1 MTDEGDVMSWKRQGG
16 SGVTAGDVPP
26 RERPAGLPRV
36 EDVGRKAYLIEVL
49 DRYLLPSWLLMLFV
63 ALWFVAP
70 QFVVFVGVM
79 LLLLSPCVLLHEW
92 GHYVVARRAGME
104 VKEFSV
110 GFGRRLWSRVN
121 PRTGVRWS
129 LKALPLGGSVAVA
142 GMTVEEVTR
151 DGTDPARAY
160 IYAPIWA
167 RIRLALAGVT
177 VNLAL
182 AFLAFMAISVALSL
196 QAGASPLA
204 AALGAPVS
212 AVLIVAALVGMTA
225 TALWTTVTS
234 LGAEGGVSSLL
245 TAPAAI
251 QDGLLSSTEAG
262 LSPFVYYGM
271 VFAGLNVSL
280 ALVNML
286 PLYLLDGG
294 HAATAA
300 VDGVRTLSARRRGS
314 VERVEPLPSERFA
327 VFNKLSGLA
336 LLSFILIVYGRD
348 LVALVTGSVSVL

>member
-1 MTDEGDVMSWKRQGG
+1 MGWKRQGSSAVG
-16 SGVTAGDVPP
+16 AGDAPP
-26 RERPAGLPRV
+26 KANPAGLPRV
-36 EDVGRKAYLIEVL
+36 EDVGRKEYLIEVL

-63 ALWFVAP
+63 ALWFAAP
-70 QFVVFVGVM
+70 EFVVFIGVT

-92 GHYVVARRAGME
+92 GHYVVARRTGME

-110 GFGRRLWSRVN
+110 GFGRRLWSRVS
-121 PRTGVRWS
+121 PKTGVRWS

-142 GMTVEEVTR
+142 GMTVEEVVR
-151 DGTDPARAY
+151 DGTEPSRSY
-160 IYAPIWA
+160 IYAPVWA

-177 VNLAL
+177 VNLGL
-182 AFLAFMAISVALSL
+182 AFLAFMGVSVTLSI

-204 AALGAPVS
+204 AVVGAPVS
-212 AVLIVAALVGMTA
+212 AVMIFGSLVSMTA
-225 TALWTTVTS
+225 NALWTTVTS
-234 LGAEGGVSSLL
+234 LGAEGEVSSLL
-245 TAPAAI
+245 TAPAVI
-251 QDGLLSSTEAG
+251 QDGLTASTEAG
-262 LSPFVYYGM
+262 VSPFLYYAM

-294 HAATAA
+294 HAATAV
-300 VDGVRTLSARRRGS
+300 VDGVRTVSARRRGG
-314 VERVEPLPSERFA
+314 VERVEPLPSARFA

-348 LVALVTGSVSVL
+348 LVALVTGSVPVP